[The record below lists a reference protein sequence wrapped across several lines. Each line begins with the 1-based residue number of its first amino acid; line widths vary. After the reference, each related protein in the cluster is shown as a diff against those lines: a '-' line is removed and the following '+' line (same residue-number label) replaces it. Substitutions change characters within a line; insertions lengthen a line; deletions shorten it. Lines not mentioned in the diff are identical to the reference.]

1 MNNSNLFYD
10 NKRVHISPMFCTLVF
25 CPEHLWGG
33 GGGGGGGGEGVVF
46 WRSVFKYFGV
56 PCLSIPAFHV

>member
-10 NKRVHISPMFCTLVF
+10 NKKGSYFTNVLYFSFLPRTLV
-25 CPEHLWGG
+25 GG
-33 GGGGGGGGEGVVF
+33 GGGGKGVVF